1 MRNSKNSNT
10 VLDNDDEADDTSRWL
25 LPYAYFIT
33 LLFAVF
39 VVMYSVSNVEE
50 SKFKSLS
57 DSLSIA
63 LNVKNAENKNIIF
76 DSQKTNSL
84 IDLSLN
90 KEDRLLEI
98 GQQLQNDLAPLV
110 ADKKIKIIKIKEGI
124 TIIINDSLLFK
135 SGQAQIDPN
144 FDMDLRQISDVLKKY
159 PNMIQVE
166 GHTDNN
172 KINSGLYPSNWELS
186 SARASS
192 VVRALIAN
200 GVQESQL
207 TAIGYA
213 ANQPI
218 ESNNTEEGRY
228 RNRRVT
234 IKILGNTKEIQQQSD
249 N

>member
-1 MRNSKNSNT
+1 M
-10 VLDNDDEADDTSRWL
+10 
-25 LPYAYFIT
+25 
-33 LLFAVF
+33 
-39 VVMYSVSNVEE
+39 
-50 SKFKSLS
+50 
-57 DSLSIA
+57 
-63 LNVKNAENKNIIF
+63 
-76 DSQKTNSL
+76 
-84 IDLSLN
+84 
-90 KEDRLLEI
+90 
-98 GQQLQNDLAPLV
+98 APLV

-207 TAIGYA
+207 TAICYA

>member
-1 MRNSKNSNT
+1 MRNDNSNNI
-10 VLDNDDEADDTSRWL
+10 LDSDDDADDTNRWL
-25 LPYAYFIT
+25 LPYADFIT

-39 VVMYSVSNVEE
+39 VVMYSISNVEE

-76 DSQKTNSL
+76 DSQKTNSPIEL
-84 IDLSLN
+84 NIN
-90 KEDRLLEI
+90 KEDHLLEI

-110 ADKKIKIIKIKEGI
+110 ADKKIKITKIKEGI
-124 TIIINDSLLFK
+124 VITINDSLLFK

-172 KINSGLYPSNWELS
+172 KINSGLYPSNWEPS

-218 ESNNTEEGRY
+218 ESNKTEEGRY
-228 RNRRVT
+228 KNRRVT
-234 IKILGNTKEIQQQSD
+234 IKILGNTKEIRQQSD

>member
-25 LPYAYFIT
+25 LPYADFIT

-218 ESNNTEEGRY
+218 ESNNTEEGIY

>member
-1 MRNSKNSNT
+1 MRNDNSNNI
-10 VLDNDDEADDTSRWL
+10 LDSDDDADDTNRWL
-25 LPYAYFIT
+25 LPYADFIT

-39 VVMYSVSNVEE
+39 VVMYSISNVEE

-57 DSLSIA
+57 DSLRIA

-76 DSQKTNSL
+76 DSQKTNSPIEL
-84 IDLSLN
+84 NIN
-90 KEDRLLEI
+90 KEDHLLEI

-110 ADKKIKIIKIKEGI
+110 ADKKIKITKIKEGI
-124 TIIINDSLLFK
+124 VITINDSLLFK

-218 ESNNTEEGRY
+218 ESNKTEEGRY

>member
-1 MRNSKNSNT
+1 MRNDNSNNI
-10 VLDNDDEADDTSRWL
+10 LDSDDDADDTNRWL
-25 LPYAYFIT
+25 LPYADFIT

-39 VVMYSVSNVEE
+39 VVMYSISNVEE

-57 DSLSIA
+57 DSLTIA
-63 LNVKNAENKNIIF
+63 LNVKNSENKNIIF
-76 DSQKTNSL
+76 DSQKTNSPIEL
-84 IDLSLN
+84 NIN
-90 KEDRLLEI
+90 KEDHLLEI

-110 ADKKIKIIKIKEGI
+110 ADKKIKITKIKEGI
-124 TIIINDSLLFK
+124 VITINDSLLFK

-218 ESNNTEEGRY
+218 ESNKTEEGRY

>member
-1 MRNSKNSNT
+1 MRNDNSNNI
-10 VLDNDDEADDTSRWL
+10 LDSDDDADDTNRWL
-25 LPYAYFIT
+25 LPYADFIT

-39 VVMYSVSNVEE
+39 VVMYSISNVEE

-76 DSQKTNSL
+76 DSQKTNSPIEL
-84 IDLSLN
+84 NIN
-90 KEDRLLEI
+90 KEDHLLEI

-110 ADKKIKIIKIKEGI
+110 ADKKIKITKIKEGI
-124 TIIINDSLLFK
+124 VITINDSLLFK

-218 ESNNTEEGRY
+218 ESNKTEEGRY

-234 IKILGNTKEIQQQSD
+234 IKILGNTKEIRQQSD

>member
-1 MRNSKNSNT
+1 MRNDNSNNI
-10 VLDNDDEADDTSRWL
+10 LDSDDDADDTNRWL
-25 LPYAYFIT
+25 LPYADFIT

-39 VVMYSVSNVEE
+39 VVMYSISNVEE

-76 DSQKTNSL
+76 DSQKTNSP
-84 IDLSLN
+84 IELN
-90 KEDRLLEI
+90 INKDHLLEI

-110 ADKKIKIIKIKEGI
+110 ADKKIKITKIKEGI
-124 TIIINDSLLFK
+124 VITINDSLLFK

>member
-25 LPYAYFIT
+25 LPYADFIT

>member
-10 VLDNDDEADDTSRWL
+10 VLDNDDEVDDTNRWL
-25 LPYAYFIT
+25 LPYADFIT

>member
-1 MRNSKNSNT
+1 MRNDNSNNI
-10 VLDNDDEADDTSRWL
+10 LDSDDDADDTNRWL
-25 LPYAYFIT
+25 LPYADFIT

-39 VVMYSVSNVEE
+39 VVMYSISNVEE

-76 DSQKTNSL
+76 DSQKTNSPIEL
-84 IDLSLN
+84 NIN
-90 KEDRLLEI
+90 KEDHLLEI

-110 ADKKIKIIKIKEGI
+110 ADKKIKITKIKEGI
-124 TIIINDSLLFK
+124 VITINDSLLFK

-218 ESNNTEEGRY
+218 ESNKTEEGRY

-234 IKILGNTKEIQQQSD
+234 IKILGNTKEIQQSD

>member
-1 MRNSKNSNT
+1 MRNDNSNNI
-10 VLDNDDEADDTSRWL
+10 LDSDDDADDTNRWL
-25 LPYAYFIT
+25 LPYADFIT

-39 VVMYSVSNVEE
+39 VVMYSISNVEE

-76 DSQKTNSL
+76 DSQKTNSPIEL
-84 IDLSLN
+84 NIN
-90 KEDRLLEI
+90 KEDHLLEI

-110 ADKKIKIIKIKEGI
+110 ADKKIKITKIKEGI
-124 TIIINDSLLFK
+124 VITINDSLLFK

>member
-25 LPYAYFIT
+25 LPYADFIT

-144 FDMDLRQISDVLKKY
+144 FDMDLRQISDVLK
-159 PNMIQVE
+159 NI
-166 GHTDNN
+166 
-172 KINSGLYPSNWELS
+172 
-186 SARASS
+186 
-192 VVRALIAN
+192 
-200 GVQESQL
+200 
-207 TAIGYA
+207 
-213 ANQPI
+213 PI
-218 ESNNTEEGRY
+218 
-228 RNRRVT
+228 
-234 IKILGNTKEIQQQSD
+234 
-249 N
+249 

>member
-1 MRNSKNSNT
+1 MRNNENSKISSS
-10 VLDNDDEADDTSRWL
+10 DDSDADDTNRWL
-25 LPYAYFIT
+25 LPYADFIT

-63 LNVKNAENKNIIF
+63 LNVKNAETKNIIF
-76 DSQKTNSL
+76 DAEKSNSL
-84 IDLSLN
+84 IDLSRN
-90 KEDRLLEI
+90 KENQLMEI

-110 ADKKIKIIKIKEGI
+110 ADKKIKIIKLKEGI
-124 TIIINDSLLFK
+124 SIVINDSLLFK
-135 SGQAQIDPN
+135 SGQAYIDPN
-144 FDMDLRQISDVLKKY
+144 FDIDLKQISEVLRKY
-159 PNMIQVE
+159 PNSIQVE

-172 KINSGLYPSNWELS
+172 KINTGMYPSNWELS

-192 VVRALIAN
+192 VVRALISN

-218 ESNNTEEGRY
+218 EPNNTEEGRY

-234 IKILGNTKEIQQQSD
+234 IKILGNTKDSQKI
-249 N
+249 NV

>member
-1 MRNSKNSNT
+1 
-10 VLDNDDEADDTSRWL
+10 
-25 LPYAYFIT
+25 
-33 LLFAVF
+33 
-39 VVMYSVSNVEE
+39 
-50 SKFKSLS
+50 
-57 DSLSIA
+57 
-63 LNVKNAENKNIIF
+63 
-76 DSQKTNSL
+76 
-84 IDLSLN
+84 
-90 KEDRLLEI
+90 
-98 GQQLQNDLAPLV
+98 
-110 ADKKIKIIKIKEGI
+110 
-124 TIIINDSLLFK
+124 
-135 SGQAQIDPN
+135 
-144 FDMDLRQISDVLKKY
+144 MDLRQISDVLKKY

-218 ESNNTEEGRY
+218 ESNKTEEGRY

>member
-1 MRNSKNSNT
+1 MRNDNSNNI
-10 VLDNDDEADDTSRWL
+10 LDSDDDADDTNRWL
-25 LPYAYFIT
+25 LPYADFIT

-39 VVMYSVSNVEE
+39 VVMYSISNVEE

-76 DSQKTNSL
+76 DSQKTNSPIEL
-84 IDLSLN
+84 NIN
-90 KEDRLLEI
+90 KEDHLLEI

-110 ADKKIKIIKIKEGI
+110 ADKKIKITKIKEGI
-124 TIIINDSLLFK
+124 VITINDSLLFK

-218 ESNNTEEGRY
+218 ESNKTEEGRY

-234 IKILGNTKEIQQQSD
+234 IKILGNTKDSQKINE
-249 N
+249 

>member
-25 LPYAYFIT
+25 LPYADFIT

-90 KEDRLLEI
+90 KEDRLL
-98 GQQLQNDLAPLV
+98 
-110 ADKKIKIIKIKEGI
+110 
-124 TIIINDSLLFK
+124 
-135 SGQAQIDPN
+135 
-144 FDMDLRQISDVLKKY
+144 
-159 PNMIQVE
+159 
-166 GHTDNN
+166 
-172 KINSGLYPSNWELS
+172 
-186 SARASS
+186 
-192 VVRALIAN
+192 
-200 GVQESQL
+200 
-207 TAIGYA
+207 
-213 ANQPI
+213 
-218 ESNNTEEGRY
+218 
-228 RNRRVT
+228 
-234 IKILGNTKEIQQQSD
+234 
-249 N
+249 